1 MSPIWNKQ
9 RNRAILNK
17 KLSKYLFYA
26 FGEIV
31 LVVIGILIA
40 LTINSRQEQESK
52 EDLEIEIL
60 LGIRRELLQDSL
72 DLHSN
77 INSYTQRVFND
88 SVLLINL
95 SPNRKW
101 YPELTEEIIDYTLR
115 GTYLLSRQSVY
126 NQLKQEGLGMIQN
139 SKLREALGQFYDFDL
154 RILIMLE
161 NENELLNQNSPM
173 KKELKKYLGYADGRP
188 YLSKKRHK
196 QLIQDENL
204 LYQMHE
210 YWVLQR
216 VVLDEI
222 YLPTQESLRELV
234 KLIEEEVTQRRGIEF

>member
-1 MSPIWNKQ
+1 MV
-9 RNRAILNK
+9 NK

-26 FGEIV
+26 LGEIV

-40 LTINSRQEQESK
+40 ITINNRQEQEKK

-77 INSYTQRVFND
+77 INSYTQRVLND
-88 SVLLINL
+88 SVLLANL

-101 YPELTEEIIDYTLR
+101 YPELTEEIIDYTMR

-126 NQLKQEGLGMIQN
+126 NQLKQDGLGRIQN

-173 KKELKKYLGYADGRP
+173 KIELKSYLGYADGKP

-210 YWVLQR
+210 YWVLQGI
-216 VVLDEI
+216 VLNQI
-222 YLPTQESLRELV
+222 YLPTQDSLHQLV
-234 KLIEEEVTQRRGIEF
+234 KLIEEEVSQRRGIAF